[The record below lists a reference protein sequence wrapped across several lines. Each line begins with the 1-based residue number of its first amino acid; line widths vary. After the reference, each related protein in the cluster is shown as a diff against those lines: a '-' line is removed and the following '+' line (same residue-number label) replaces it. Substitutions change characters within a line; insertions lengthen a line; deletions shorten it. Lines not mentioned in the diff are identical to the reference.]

1 MKIVFTF
8 FLILLA
14 CVAVLFASLNANA
27 VTFNY
32 FFGKTSISLSIL
44 LIVALAAG
52 VLLSWLVYLP
62 WWLLSKHRQRRVHA
76 KLAQA
81 EKELDNLRQIPI
93 KDSH

>member
-1 MKIVFTF
+1 MKIVFSF
-8 FLILLA
+8 FLLLLA

-27 VTFNY
+27 VDFNY
-32 FFGKTSISLSIL
+32 FFGKTTISLSIL
-44 LIVALAAG
+44 LMATLVAG
-52 VLLSWLVYLP
+52 VLLAWLMYLP
-62 WWLLSKHRQRRVHA
+62 WWLLSKHRLRRMDA